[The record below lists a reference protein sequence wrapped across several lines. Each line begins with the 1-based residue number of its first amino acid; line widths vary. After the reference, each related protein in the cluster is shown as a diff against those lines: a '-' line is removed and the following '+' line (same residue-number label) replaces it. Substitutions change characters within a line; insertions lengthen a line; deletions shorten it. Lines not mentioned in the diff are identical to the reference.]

1 MSEAADRPDASDEP
15 GRAAPS
21 GPTSTGVP
29 RWVKMFIIIGVV
41 LAVALVIMLATGHGP
56 GRHLSALGPP
66 PGWIQLSAEPL

>member
-1 MSEAADRPDASDEP
+1 
-15 GRAAPS
+15 
-21 GPTSTGVP
+21 
-29 RWVKMFIIIGVV
+29 MFIIIGVV